1 MIPALIIA
9 GVALA
14 GMPPSNAIPWDS
26 VLVRDTLVLAGDTIV
41 TGGYWCHY
49 ITREKY
55 EGEVLGLYTGRNAKE
70 IKRNLGAIKAVLKEP
85 RP

>member
-14 GMPPSNAIPWDS
+14 GAPPSDAVPWDS
-26 VLVRDTLVLAGDTIV
+26 VLVRDTLYIAGDTIV
-41 TGGYWCHY
+41 TDGYWCHY

-55 EGEVLGLYTGRNAKE
+55 EAEILGWRTRSDVKSV
-70 IKRNLGAIKAVLKEP
+70 KRNLEAIKAVLKEAEP
-85 RP
+85 